1 MDDIESEMKQ
11 FLAKSKDLMSIGFTV
26 EQIKE
31 MEENTL
37 EKRINRLLKRNY
49 DNCLLKNNDIKI
61 NED

>member
-1 MDDIESEMKQ
+1 MNKID
-11 FLAKSKDLMSIGFTV
+11 DLMSTGFTV
-26 EQIKE
+26 KQIKE

-37 EKRINRLLKRNY
+37 EKRINKLLKHNY